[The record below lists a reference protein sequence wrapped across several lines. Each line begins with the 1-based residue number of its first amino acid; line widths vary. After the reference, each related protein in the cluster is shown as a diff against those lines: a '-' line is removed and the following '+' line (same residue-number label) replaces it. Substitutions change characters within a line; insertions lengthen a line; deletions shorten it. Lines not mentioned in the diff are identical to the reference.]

1 MHILEFCN
9 LELVCVYIFD
19 VTKRLLNH
27 INSPSKKLF
36 IIVLDGK
43 KRSSNSSS
51 SDKNRKVKRVKR
63 GDNPNQDRGQDQEG
77 HEGSYEQH
85 VNRRERPHHAQA
97 WHNYN
102 HRHHPEQQYL
112 QHEHQQPYPRPG
124 AHEQNRPPHEY
135 YHRPPNETGGH
146 PPRHPPPPHNGQTN
160 QHYYHPPQKAVAA
173 VPHIP
178 PIQHAI
184 PVQPDTS
191 PNPHAAYAQGKHQPH
206 EHEVPPP
213 SIQHHQAQQHQY
225 PPPQIPPPQQQQQ
238 TNIFPPMFTHTKKK
252 SQDQSLKKNK
262 AKTAMPIDVSQM
274 HKSNPKLLPLY
285 KYSTEHQSKSWN
297 EMIQIFNHFVDREG
311 HGDVEKDDPSL
322 KEGYSPE
329 DDEENDPDLLLR
341 SWIREIRWVVRAEGL
356 GQNKDPQRMV
366 VGATKA
372 AAKKAADT
380 PPPSGE
386 STERNQKASL
396 EPRCDSENVT
406 EERYEQLSSIEHF
419 PLKKYTESSSSE
431 AIVSHIS
438 SFQLWLDDLQ
448 HYRAKHD
455 GDCNVPQK
463 YQEYPALGH
472 FVNRQRSAYK
482 KLKEGKSSSMTAM
495 KIQQLDAVN
504 FVWSTTRTG
513 GNASWEDRFNE
524 LKTFLDHHGHTNVPK
539 KHPPNPPLGFWVNE
553 QRFQHRKMMNGKSTY
568 MTEYR
573 ANLLN
578 SLNFKWELK
587 ESPKTWDES
596 IEELRQYKAAYGN
609 IDVSSE
615 TDDKYA
621 SLARFVNNQRD
632 DYRRYVNG
640 NKTIKYMTE
649 DRIKILEELG
659 ISWNNL
665 GEAKSG
671 WSDKFKEMQE
681 YKKQ

>member
-1 MHILEFCN
+1 VFYVL
-9 LELVCVYIFD
+9 
-19 VTKRLLNH
+19 KRPLNH
-27 INSPSKKLF
+27 IQSSLNTIVDRNIN
-36 IIVLDGK
+36 IIKEGK
-43 KRSSNSSS
+43 KRSSSSS
-51 SDKNRKVKRVKR
+51 SNSDKNRKVKRVKCR
-63 GDNPNQDRGQDQEG
+63 DDPNQIRGQDQEG

-85 VNRRERPHHAQA
+85 VERRERPQYNAQA
-97 WHNYN
+97 WHNHN
-102 HRHHPEQQYL
+102 RHRHHPEQQYL

-124 AHEQNRPPHEY
+124 WAHEQIRPPHEY
-135 YHRPPNETGGH
+135 YRPPNETGRQPH
-146 PPRHPPPPHNGQTN
+146 QYSPPPNEQTD
-160 QHYYHPPQKAVAA
+160 QHYYHPPQKTVA
-173 VPHIP
+173 VPRIP
-178 PIQHAI
+178 PIQHAT
-184 PVQPDTS
+184 PVHPDTS
-191 PNPHAAYAQGKHQPH
+191 PNPHQAYAQEKYAQ
-206 EHEVPPP
+206 EKN
-213 SIQHHQAQQHQY
+213 QQHQY
-225 PPPQIPPPQQQQQ
+225 PPPQMPPSQQQQQ

-252 SQDQSLKKNK
+252 SQAQTLKKNK
-262 AKTAMPIDVSQM
+262 PKTGVPIDVNQM

-297 EMIQIFNHFVDREG
+297 EMIQIFNDFVDREG

-322 KEGYSPE
+322 KEGYNPE
-329 DDEENDPDLLLR
+329 EDEENEQDLLLR
-341 SWIREIRWVVRAEGL
+341 SWIREVRWVVRAEGL

-372 AAKKAADT
+372 AAKKATDT
-380 PPPSGE
+380 PSGE
-386 STERNQKASL
+386 RTERNLKASL

-419 PLKKYTESSSSE
+419 PLKKYTNS
-431 AIVSHIS
+431 SHIS

-463 YQEYPALGH
+463 YAEFPGLGH
-472 FVNRQRSAYK
+472 FVNRQRTAYK
-482 KLKEGKSSSMTAM
+482 KLKEGKSSSMTAI
-495 KIQQLDAVN
+495 KIQQLDTVN

-553 QRFQHRKMMNGKSTY
+553 QRFQHRKLMNGKSTY

-587 ESPKTWDES
+587 ESPKSWDES
-596 IEELRQYKAAYGN
+596 IEELRQYQATYGDIN
-609 IDVSSE
+609 NVSNESN
-615 TDDKYA
+615 DKYA
-621 SLARFVNNQRD
+621 SLATFVNNQRD

-659 ISWNNL
+659 ISWNL
-665 GEAKSG
+665 GESTKSG
-671 WSDKFKEMQE
+671 WRDRFKEMEE
-681 YKKQ
+681 YKTQ